1 MATNRIN
8 SRFTQGK
15 KDAAEIIKNLAR
27 DASTGEIVETIK
39 IITHSMGGAYG
50 KGYVKALKQYIYPLY
65 LKNNRNKLKLL
76 WLLTLILFKREV

>member
-1 MATNRIN
+1 
-8 SRFTQGK
+8 
-15 KDAAEIIKNLAR
+15 
-27 DASTGEIVETIK
+27 
-39 IITHSMGGAYG
+39 MGGAYG